1 MNGMEK
7 QPAQKWIWR
16 VARKEWLTILLLTF
30 TGAAISVSYVVFALI
45 SQKVVDV
52 ATGVMEGNMWYY
64 SGMLLAVLL
73 LQAVTGI
80 CNHVLQTRAI
90 GRMEI
95 RIKEKVFRCLYR
107 KKWQDVSRFSS
118 GDILNRLTSD
128 AHVAAD
134 TVASLLPHVVSLFTR
149 LTAALVVLIIMDKV
163 FAVVLVAAGGLLLT
177 VGRLYGVFIKKIH
190 AACQQTD
197 GETRFFMQESL
208 ENWSVIQAFRA
219 TPWTFRRLGELLR
232 INYRHK
238 MRRSRIGSLTST
250 AMYLLFSGC
259 YYVALAWGAWRLAT
273 GIITFGT
280 LTAFLQIVQQ
290 VQTPIRGMSGI
301 LPQYYGMLS
310 SAERLMELE
319 KMEDEPSALPQE
331 KMMPFESI
339 EIRNLAFRYDR
350 DVVFTDASV
359 VIQKG
364 EFVALAGHSG
374 IGKSTL
380 LKLLLGFLEADS
392 GDIVC
397 KTAGGCLPINASTR
411 GYFSYVPQGNFLLS
425 GTIRQNIT
433 FGCADV
439 TEEQIWQAAE
449 MAAIADFI
457 RGLPEGLDTMLGERG
472 LGLSDGQ
479 LQRLAIARGILYDT
493 PVLLLDEATSA
504 LDEATERL
512 VLTNLRKLTD
522 KTLICISHRS
532 AALQACDRV
541 LYIRDGRIE
550 EEQNEKE

>member
-1 MNGMEK
+1 MNGMKK

-30 TGAAISVSYVVFALI
+30 TGAAISLSYVVFALI

-52 ATGVMEGNMWYY
+52 ATGVMDGNMWHY
-64 SGMLLAVLL
+64 SGMLIAVLL
-73 LQAVTGI
+73 LQAFIGI
-80 CNHVLQTRAI
+80 CNHVLQTRAV

-95 RIKEKVFRCLYR
+95 RIKEKVFKSLYC
-107 KKWQDVSRFSS
+107 KKWQSVSRFSS

-128 AHVAAD
+128 VHVAAD

-149 LTAALVVLIIMDKV
+149 LIAALVVLIMMDKV
-163 FAVVLVAAGGLLLT
+163 FAVVLVAAGGLLLL

-190 AACQQTD
+190 AACQQSD
-197 GETRFFMQESL
+197 GEARFFMQESL

-219 TPWTFRRLGELLR
+219 TRWAFRRLGKLLR
-232 INYRHK
+232 INYRYR
-238 MRRSRIGSLTST
+238 MRRSRVGSITST

-259 YYVALAWGAWRLAT
+259 YYVALAWGAWRLAA
-273 GIITFGT
+273 GVITFGT

-290 VQTPIRGMSGI
+290 VQTPFRGMSGI
-301 LPQYYGMLS
+301 LPKYYSMLS

-319 KMEDEPSALPQE
+319 DLEDEPPALPAE
-331 KMMPFESI
+331 TMPPFEAI
-339 EIRNLAFRYDR
+339 EVRDLCFSYDR
-350 DVVFTDASV
+350 DTVFENASV
-359 VIQKG
+359 AIHKG

-380 LKLLLGFLEADS
+380 LKLLLGFLDADS
-392 GDIVC
+392 GEIVC
-397 KTAGGCLPINASTR
+397 KTENGCVPVNASTR
-411 GYFSYVPQGNFLLS
+411 GYFSYVPQGNLLIS

-433 FGCADV
+433 FGCEDV
-439 TEEQIWQAAE
+439 TEEQIWQAAQ
-449 MAAIADFI
+449 MAAIDDFI
-457 RGLPEGLDTMLGERG
+457 RSLPQGLDTPLGERG

-479 LQRLAIARGILYDT
+479 LQRLAIIRGILYDA
-493 PVLLLDEATSA
+493 PILLLDEATSA
-504 LDEATERL
+504 LDAETEHT

-522 KTLICISHRS
+522 KTLICISHRP

-541 LYIRDGRIE
+541 LYIRDGRFEEVQNE
-550 EEQNEKE
+550 EE

>member
-1 MNGMEK
+1 MNGMDK

-16 VARKEWLTILLLTF
+16 VARKEWLTILLLTV
-30 TGAAISVSYVVFALI
+30 TGAAISLSYVVFALI

-52 ATGVMEGNMWYY
+52 ATGVLEGNMWYY
-64 SGMLLAVLL
+64 SSLLIAVLV
-73 LQAVTGI
+73 LQAVIGI
-80 CNHVLQTRAI
+80 CNHILQTRAI

-95 RIKEKVFRCLYR
+95 RIKEKVFSCLYR
-107 KKWQDVSRFSS
+107 KKWQNVSRFSS

-149 LTAALVVLIIMDKV
+149 LTAALVVLIMMDKL
-163 FAVVLVAAGGLLLT
+163 FAAFLLLAGGLLLL
-177 VGRLYGVFIKKIH
+177 VSRLYGRYIKKIH

-197 GETRFFMQESL
+197 GEARFFMQEGL

-219 TPWTFRRLGELLR
+219 TPWAFRRLGELLR

-238 MRRSRIGSLTST
+238 MRRSRFGSFANT

-259 YYVALAWGAWRLAT
+259 YYIALAWGAWRLAA
-273 GIITFGT
+273 GVISFGT

-290 VQTPIRGMSGI
+290 VQTPFRGMSGI
-301 LPQYYGMLS
+301 LPQYYSMLS
-310 SAERLMELE
+310 SAERLIELE
-319 KMEDEPSALPQE
+319 NLEDEPSALPQ
-331 KMMPFESI
+331 KALPAFESI
-339 EIRNLAFRYDR
+339 AIRDLSFRYDR
-350 DVVFTDASV
+350 DMVFENASV
-359 VIQKG
+359 TIHNG
-364 EFVALAGHSG
+364 EFVTLAGHSG

-380 LKLLLGFLEADS
+380 LKMLLGFLDADS

-397 KTAGGCLPINASTR
+397 NTAAGVLPVNASTR

-433 FGCADV
+433 FGCDTV
-439 TEEQIWQAAE
+439 TDEQIWQAAE
-449 MAAIADFI
+449 LAAIGDFI
-457 RGLPEGLDTMLGERG
+457 RSLPQGLDTLLGERG

-479 LQRLAIARGILYDT
+479 LQRIAIARGILYDT
-493 PVLLLDEATSA
+493 PILLLDEATSA
-504 LDEATERL
+504 LDEETERL
-512 VLTNLRKLTD
+512 VLNNLRTLSE
-522 KTLICISHRS
+522 KTLICISHRP

-541 LYIRDGRIE
+541 LHIRDGRFE
-550 EEQNEKE
+550 EAQT